1 MPFYLHNIHV
11 FQNNKATTHYSH
23 RELRMN
29 DLMACRMWKNTYNS
43 EQLESGDSLTVV
55 GGEICKLL
63 TISEFSMRVMN
74 IATLR
79 STHTYTILCDL
90 RIQLH
95 TPTHKLKWAN
105 KRNAECS
112 ILRKSAF
119 SLLLIAP
126 RTPNFFG
133 FLLFFAG
140 AKAALSGECVVRLV
154 RLADV
159 AAC

>member
-29 DLMACRMWKNTYNS
+29 DLMACRMSNFRYVNVWKNTYNS

-95 TPTHKLKWAN
+95 TPTRKLK
-105 KRNAECS
+105 
-112 ILRKSAF
+112 
-119 SLLLIAP
+119 
-126 RTPNFFG
+126 
-133 FLLFFAG
+133 
-140 AKAALSGECVVRLV
+140 
-154 RLADV
+154 
-159 AAC
+159 